1 MFSFTEFCN
10 YLRGVKDL
18 PASNSN
24 LNKNSI
30 KHNLKLFLKF
40 LSDLK
45 KLFKLLFPNF
55 IGVSTFIFVLLLIDL
70 IALEFVIYQVGLLSG
85 KFFKVLTGRDV
96 SGFTSLAIFAI
107 ALIIINSSMKS
118 FNDFLARLL
127 QIVWRKQITLKLH
140 DLYFANKNF
149 YYVQNNVL
157 NDNNR
162 ISPISSLEFDSSN
175 SNNNNYNNNSNNNSD
190 LNILVG
196 SNTNATVPV
205 TSILRNNRINVAI
218 KNNQSDANEN
228 FLDNIDQRITQ
239 DVNSLCES
247 ISNIVGLILIS
258 PFIIGWYGYQV
269 CFVYF
274 FSYLDY
280 EI

>member
-10 YLRGVKDL
+10 YLRGIKDL
-18 PASNSN
+18 PTNSSNQDR
-24 LNKNSI
+24 KSI
-30 KHNLKLFLKF
+30 KHNLKFFFKF

-45 KLFKLLFPNF
+45 KLLKLLFPNF
-55 IGVSTFIFVLLLIDL
+55 VAVSTFIFVLLLIDL
-70 IALEFVIYQVGLLSG
+70 IALEFIVYQVGLLSG
-85 KFFKVLTGRDV
+85 KFFKVLTSRDV
-96 SGFTSLAIFAI
+96 SGFTSLAILAI

-157 NDNNR
+157 NDNNA
-162 ISPISSLEFDSSN
+162 SLDLETLD
-175 SNNNNYNNNSNNNSD
+175 SNNNANPD
-190 LNILVG
+190 LSILV
-196 SNTNATVPV
+196 STNANVPIS
-205 TSILRNNRINVAI
+205 SILRNNRINVAN
-218 KNNQSDANEN
+218 KNNQLDKNDH

-247 ISNIVGLILIS
+247 ISNIVGLLLIS
-258 PFIIGWYGYQV
+258 PFVIGWYGYQV
-269 CFVYF
+269 SYVHF
-274 FSYLDY
+274 FK
-280 EI
+280 IRII